1 MPLLLGCIILKKGN
15 NITTPLHVSTNMQ
28 ENYITFQWQHRSRLI
43 GFGLAAVSFVFI
55 SGFRCTYQLGSC
67 SAFPDERWLRSPSHS
82 VARPQRLHSMAA
94 WRRIERGGGAKST
107 RMRELSRWAMS
118 EGSTQKAE
126 GDTG

>member
-1 MPLLLGCIILKKGN
+1 MHVLAGQLLSICRRG
-15 NITTPLHVSTNMQ
+15 V
-28 ENYITFQWQHRSRLI
+28 
-43 GFGLAAVSFVFI
+43 
-55 SGFRCTYQLGSC
+55 
-67 SAFPDERWLRSPSHS
+67 PDERWLRSPSHN
-82 VARPQRLHSMAA
+82 VAHPQRLHSMDA